1 MTNDLEQGTWNLL
14 LRRTQFLL
22 GMKKAFPGW
31 SREGLGMDGRMDGR
45 MDQAT
50 STCGSFHTL
59 LAYSRMV
66 RSELKK
72 PTRAVL
78 STVILVQRSGCL

>member
-1 MTNDLEQGTWNLL
+1 MTNDQTWNLEPAAVNAVFDWHE
-14 LRRTQFLL
+14 RIHE
-22 GMKKAFPGW
+22 KAFPGW
-31 SREGLGMDGRMDGR
+31 SREGLGMDEQ